1 MTRTVLALA
10 ALLAST
16 AHALAGDGFDYAPPV
31 APAPPDLGGLVTRL
45 LLLTLA
51 LVGLCAGTV
60 WWARRANRPAGGA
73 GDGGGHLKLEGS
85 LPLDRTCAVH
95 LIAVDGQTVALT
107 TDGTG
112 LRSLVV
118 LSETFETALE
128 AVGRREVIAE
138 AEPEPAAPA
147 PKEPEPPK
155 WSADDVSQLLQRII
169 RRADGPGVHLEP
181 ALRHDQ
187 P

>member
-10 ALLAST
+10 ALLVFG
-16 AHALAGDGFDYAPPV
+16 AHGLAGEGFDYAPPV
-31 APAPPDLGGLVTRL
+31 APPPPDLGGLVTRL
-45 LLLTLA
+45 LLLTLV
-51 LVGLCAGTV
+51 LVGLCAGVV
-60 WWARRANRPAGGA
+60 WWARRANRPAGGT
-73 GDGGGHLKLEGS
+73 GDGGGRLKLEGS

-118 LSETFETALE
+118 LSDTFETALE
-128 AVGRREVIAE
+128 DVGRAE
-138 AEPEPAAPA
+138 AVVEPEPAA